1 MIYVTIVIHHSH
13 IFKDKPSKPII
24 TGDLNVEV
32 NQYVKLT
39 CSSQSTAATDYTWFV
54 NDTKINEETRE
65 TLILC
70 VTRNHKYNRYL
81 CTATEEGLVSDRS
94 DPVQIN
100 PLCKYDR
107 SN

>member
-1 MIYVTIVIHHSH
+1 MIYVTIVIHRSH

-32 NQYVKLT
+32 NQYVKST
-39 CSSQSTAATDYTWFV
+39 CSSQSTSATDYTWFV
-54 NDTKINEETRE
+54 NDAKINEETRE

-70 VTRNHKYNRYL
+70 VTRNHNYNRYL

-94 DPVQIN
+94 DPLQIN